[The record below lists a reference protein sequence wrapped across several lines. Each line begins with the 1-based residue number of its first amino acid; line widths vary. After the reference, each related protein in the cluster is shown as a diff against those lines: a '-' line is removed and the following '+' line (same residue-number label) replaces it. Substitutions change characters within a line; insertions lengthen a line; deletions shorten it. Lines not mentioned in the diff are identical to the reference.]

1 MFFATLSLVACG
13 GRQTTPVAAEP
24 IENPATVA
32 ASTTPPPAATAR
44 PTPPPA
50 ADHPELT
57 ERSQENPKARPQ
69 GVHHTLERGQT
80 LYSLAR
86 LYDVPLQTL
95 MAANH
100 ITDPRSVQAGTPI
113 FIPGAHERREY
124 PREAAVAEHRD
135 DRGDDARQHLAV
147 REAGV
152 AATGPED
159 DADDDEEVD
168 HTGPPDD
175 GRSVE
180 RRAATHLAWPL
191 TGPITGPYGR
201 RGKHGHHA
209 GIDIDGQAG
218 DPIRAAASGVVVEA
232 GPDGTYGRRV
242 VIDHGDGLTTLYA
255 HAEKLLVHPG
265 ETVHVGQRIALVG
278 RSGNARGTHLHFE
291 VRHDGVTVNP
301 NGYLSDKGTLTAG
314 VQ

>member
-1 MFFATLSLVACG
+1 MLLATLSLAACG

-24 IENPATVA
+24 IENPATTVA
-32 ASTTPPPAATAR
+32 RATPQPSVTAR

-50 ADHPELT
+50 ADHPEQV
-57 ERSQENPKARPQ
+57 ERPRENPGPRPQ
-69 GVHHTLERGQT
+69 GVRHILERGQT

-86 LYDVPLQTL
+86 LYDVPLKTL

-100 ITDPRSVQAGTPI
+100 ITDPRSVRAGTAI
-113 FIPGAHERREY
+113 FVPGARERRDY
-124 PREAAVAEHRD
+124 PRESAAAEHREG
-135 DRGDDARQHLAV
+135 RGDDSEEHRAV

-152 AATGPED
+152 ADLSPED
-159 DADDDEEVD
+159 DENDDEEVD

-180 RRAATHLAWPL
+180 RRSGTHLAWPL
-191 TGPITGPYGR
+191 TGIITGPYGR

-209 GIDIDGQAG
+209 GIDIDGHAG

-232 GPDGTYGRRV
+232 GLDGPYGRRV
-242 VIDHGDGLTTLYA
+242 LIDHGDGLTTLYA

-291 VRHDGVTVNP
+291 VRHDGLTVNP
-301 NGYLSDKGTLTAG
+301 NGYLSYKGPLTAG

>member
-1 MFFATLSLVACG
+1 MLLATLSLAACG
-13 GRQTTPVAAEP
+13 GRQVTPVVAEP
-24 IENPATVA
+24 IENPPAPVA
-32 ASTTPPPAATAR
+32 HSAPRASAVAR

-50 ADHPELT
+50 EDHPEQA
-57 ERSQENPKARPQ
+57 ERPREKPKTAPP
-69 GVHHTLERGQT
+69 GVRHTLEPGQT

-86 LYDVPLQTL
+86 LYDVPVRTL
-95 MAANH
+95 MEANG
-100 ITDPRSVQAGTPI
+100 ITNPRSIRAGTPI
-113 FIPGAHERREY
+113 FVPGARERRDY
-124 PREAAVAEHRD
+124 PGDGAGAEHHD
-135 DRGDDARQHLAV
+135 DRGGDAQEHPAM

-152 AATGPED
+152 ADLGLDNDE
-159 DADDDEEVD
+159 DDEEVD

-175 GRSVE
+175 GLSVE
-180 RRAATHLAWPL
+180 RRSSTHLAWPL
-191 TGPITGPYGR
+191 TGIITGPYGR

-209 GIDIDGQAG
+209 GIDIDGQEG

-232 GPDGTYGRRV
+232 GLDGPYGRRV
-242 VIDHGDGLTTLYA
+242 VIDHGDGLSTLYA

-291 VRHDGVTVNP
+291 VRHDGRTVNP
-301 NGYLSDKGTLTAG
+301 NGYLSDKGPLTAG